1 MVRLVLQSRCTS
13 AAPEIGDGGH
23 DILAVRLEEE
33 STICCKI
40 TEIIPLTCDEQEGFR

>member
-1 MVRLVLQSRCTS
+1 MSD
-13 AAPEIGDGGH
+13 APEIGEGGH

-40 TEIIPLTCDEQEGFR
+40 TEIIPLICDEQEGFR